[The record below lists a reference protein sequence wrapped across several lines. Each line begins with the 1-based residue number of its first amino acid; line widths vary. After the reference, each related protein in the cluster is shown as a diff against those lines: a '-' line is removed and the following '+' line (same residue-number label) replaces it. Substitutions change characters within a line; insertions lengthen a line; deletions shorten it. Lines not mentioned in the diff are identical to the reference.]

1 MSMINCLLVTLMP
14 QYHRVAVTTIQISGS
29 ISVFIQLT
37 RVHLPVAPQR
47 VSILLTFPT

>member
-1 MSMINCLLVTLMP
+1 MSMINCVIVTSMP

-29 ISVFIQLT
+29 ISFFIQLT
-37 RVHLPVAPQR
+37 HVHLPVAPQR